1 MTVNRKPRSLLLN
14 PVLQA
19 VVYTAIYTHSGPQ
32 NSSLV
37 LLPFPRP
44 RECFIR
50 KYDPLMSLEFIETI
64 GTFAGGRELILI
76 QSQVI

>member
-19 VVYTAIYTHSGPQ
+19 VVYTAIHTHSGPQ

-37 LLPFPRP
+37 LPFPRP
-44 RECFIR
+44 MECFIR

-64 GTFAGGRELILI
+64 GTFARRGEVILI